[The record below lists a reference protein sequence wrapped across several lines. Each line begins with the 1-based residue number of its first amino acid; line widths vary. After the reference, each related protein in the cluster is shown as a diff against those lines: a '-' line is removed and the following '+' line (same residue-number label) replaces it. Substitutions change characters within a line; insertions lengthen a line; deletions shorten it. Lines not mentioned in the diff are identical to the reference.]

1 MLLRFTGRLFLQ
13 KKIGKLLFR
22 TGVSALFYSEG
33 ILMRLSITKIAL
45 PVLVGLLVGLSCS
58 KGEENIKGQDEAR
71 PVARITF
78 MSGDVQVK
86 VGDAMSAA
94 EKGQILKSGSEI
106 TTGPGSSAELFFKDM
121 GIVRVGADSRV
132 SVDSVASNE
141 VNLGLKSGNAGMF
154 LKKIRSDDEFS
165 VHTPTSVAAVRGT
178 AFLVTVDSE
187 EQSRVALFDG
197 AIEVSDRDGKSIVM
211 DQKGEITVQSGKGI
225 SGSDVRPL
233 SEDALARMKDMAV
246 FEKNRILEYNTF
258 LEELEGSEWMT
269 NLQVEASVD
278 ERMDNLDNQADRPA
292 DRVVKA
298 QRAEENVIRRD
309 TEGDPLKIP
318 AKKDFK

>member
-1 MLLRFTGRLFLQ
+1 
-13 KKIGKLLFR
+13 
-22 TGVSALFYSEG
+22 
-33 ILMRLSITKIAL
+33 MRLSIKKLAL
-45 PVLVGLLVGLSCS
+45 PVLIGLLIGAACS
-58 KGEENIKGQDEAR
+58 KGEENVKGGEDAR

-86 VGDAMSAA
+86 VGDAMSTA

-106 TTGPGSSAELFFKDM
+106 TTGPGASAELFFKDM
-121 GIVRVGADSRV
+121 GIVRVGADSV
-132 SVDSVASNE
+132 ISVDSVAANE

-154 LKKIRSDDEFS
+154 LKKIRADDEFS

-187 EQSRVALFDG
+187 DQSRIALFDG

-211 DQKGEITVQSGKGI
+211 DKKGEVTVRSGEGI
-225 SGSDVRPL
+225 DGSDIQPL

-278 ERMDNLDNQADRPA
+278 ERMDNLDNQANRPA

>member
-1 MLLRFTGRLFLQ
+1 
-13 KKIGKLLFR
+13 
-22 TGVSALFYSEG
+22 
-33 ILMRLSITKIAL
+33 MRLSIMKTAL
-45 PVLVGLLVGLSCS
+45 PVLLGLAVFACS
-58 KGEENIKGQDEAR
+58 KGEENVKGEKDAR

-78 MSGDVQVK
+78 MTGEVQVK
-86 VGDAMSAA
+86 EGEAQAVA
-94 EKGQILKSGSEI
+94 EKGQILKSGAEI
-106 TTGPGSSAELFFKDM
+106 TTGPNSSAELFFKDM
-121 GIVRVGADSRV
+121 GIVRIGADSRV

-141 VNLGLKSGNAGMF
+141 VNLGIKTGNAGMF
-154 LKKIRSDDEFS
+154 LKKVRAEDEFS

-178 AFLVTVDSE
+178 AFLVTVDSDDK
-187 EQSRVALFDG
+187 SRIALFDG

-211 DQKGEITVQSGKGI
+211 DQKGEVTVQSGKGI
-225 SGSDVRPL
+225 DGSDVRPL
-233 SEDALARMKDMAV
+233 SDDALARMKDMAV

-258 LEELEGSEWMT
+258 LEELEGSEWMSE
-269 NLQVEASVD
+269 LQVESSVE
-278 ERMDNLDNQADRPA
+278 ERMENLDNQADRPA